1 MKLIIGAG
9 NTTYSGWTAT
19 QEDCLNLLNPKD
31 FEHYLNGDFAD
42 AMLAEHVWEHMTLED
57 GVTAAKNCFN
67 FLKPGGYLRC
77 AVPDA
82 FFRNDWYQN
91 MVQVGGPGPVGH
103 PAYTHKILYD
113 YKAFQKV
120 FVDAGFDVEL
130 LEYCDEQG
138 RFHYKY
144 WNENDGFIGRSFRF
158 DTRNTPNSIGMV
170 SIIVDAKKSLII

>member
-9 NTTYSGWTAT
+9 DTVYSGWTAT
-19 QEDCLNLLNPKD
+19 QESCLNLLNPKD
-31 FEHYLNGDFAD
+31 FQYCLKGELAD
-42 AMLAEHVWEHMTLED
+42 AMLAEHVWEHMTLDD
-57 GVTAAKNCFN
+57 GITAAKNCFD

-77 AVPDA
+77 AVPDG

-91 MVQVGGPGPVGH
+91 MVQVGGPGPVDH

-113 YKAFQKV
+113 YRTFHKV
-120 FVDAGFDVEL
+120 FINAGFEVEL

-144 WNENDGFIGRSFRF
+144 WNDLDGHIGRSFRY
-158 DTRNTPNSIGMV
+158 DTRNTSQSISMV
-170 SIIVDAKKSLII
+170 SIIIDAKKPLII